1 MYIFHGSCYS
11 KFWRYEH
18 KKGYPFPAMQQQK
31 KTQLYMDTQSRIID
45 IEDYK
50 STKTTKGS
58 PL

>member
-1 MYIFHGSCYS
+1 
-11 KFWRYEH
+11 
-18 KKGYPFPAMQQQK
+18 MQQQK